1 MKNWL
6 IGIGII
12 VLAGA
17 GIWYYQARMTEPE
30 PVVSPAE
37 MAPRQESATPMRQTP
52 AEAPAQQ
59 SQAPTSAMTEP
70 AQEAAP
76 LPDLAQSDPLAVDEL
91 TGLLGQ
97 DEVSEYWNQEGV
109 VSRIVATVDA
119 LDSGQIPGV
128 IAAVHGPGGT
138 FEVTPVE
145 NPETVIHNEQGDDV
159 PQFIL
164 DPDNYARYEPYVA
177 MLDSMT
183 PDQAA
188 ALFREYQPL
197 FQQAYRQLGYSEGR
211 FEDRLVEVIDEL
223 LATPTV
229 EDPVRLIKPEAYYLF
244 ADPDLESL
252 SAGQKILVRMGSEN
266 AARVKSKL
274 AAIRDALRGVQA
286 PE

>member
-1 MKNWL
+1 
-6 IGIGII
+6 
-12 VLAGA
+12 
-17 GIWYYQARMTEPE
+17 MTEPE
-30 PVVSPAE
+30 PAVSPAE
-37 MAPRQESATPMRQTP
+37 VAPRQEPAAPMPQP
-52 AEAPAQQ
+52 AAEAPAQQ
-59 SQAPTSAMTEP
+59 PQAPTAAMAESG
-70 AQEAAP
+70 QEAAP
-76 LPDLAQSDPLAVDEL
+76 LPDLAQSDPVVVDEL
-91 TGLLGQ
+91 SGLVGQ
-97 DEVSEYWNQEGV
+97 ADVNEYWNQEGV
-109 VSRIVATVDA
+109 ISRIVATVDA

-128 IAAVHGPGGT
+128 IQAVHGPGGT
-138 FEVTPVE
+138 FKVRPVE
-145 NPETVIHNEQGDDV
+145 NPETVIHNEQGDEV

-164 DPDNYARYEPYVA
+164 DPDNYARYDPYVA
-177 MLDSMT
+177 MLDSVT

-252 SAGQKILVRMGSEN
+252 SAGQKILVRMGREN

-274 AAIRDALRGVQA
+274 AAIRDALRGV
-286 PE
+286 